1 MTVAEL
7 IQRLETLTQD
17 KEVNIYDCITGEFI
31 DIEVE
36 ENLSFVQIIEKW
48 N

>member
-7 IQRLETLTQD
+7 ISKLKTLPQY
-17 KEVNIYDCITGEFI
+17 KEVNIYDCITGEFR

-36 ENLSFVQIIEKW
+36 ENLIFVQIIEK
-48 N
+48 

>member
-7 IQRLETLTQD
+7 ILRLETLPQD
-17 KEVNIYDCITGEFI
+17 KEVQIYDCITGEYI

-36 ENLSFVQIIEKW
+36 ENLSFVQIIEK
-48 N
+48 

>member
-17 KEVNIYDCITGEFI
+17 KEVNIYDCITGEYK

-36 ENLSFVQIIEKW
+36 ENLCFVQIIEK
-48 N
+48 

>member
-7 IQRLETLTQD
+7 ISRLETLPKD
-17 KEVNIYDCITGEFI
+17 KEVQMYDCITGEYI

-36 ENLSFVQIIEKW
+36 ENLSFVQIIEK
-48 N
+48 